1 MVGEAFSVKCKFFP
15 ETVYAPAPKRIYCEY
30 TIRKGNTHMGKYF
43 GTDGFRGEANVTLT
57 ADHAYRLGRILGG
70 YCRRHDLS
78 RPAGEI
84 PSHRPRIL
92 VGKDTRRSSY
102 MLEYALAAG
111 LAASGAD
118 AYMLHVTTTPCVAF
132 VTAREDFDCGV
143 MISASHN
150 PFTDNGIKL
159 VNRLGEK
166 IDDATIDVLEGYLDG
181 GEEALPSPAT
191 GVAIGRIVDHAA
203 GRNRYVGYLISLAA
217 HSYKGFRV
225 GLDCANGSAWM
236 IGRAVFEA
244 LGAKTVVMGDTPD
257 GLNINV
263 NCGSTHVEGLKR
275 LVTEHHLDVGFA
287 FDGDADRCIAVDEEG
302 NEVSGDH
309 ILYILGKAMKEQG
322 SLSGN
327 TVVTTV
333 MSNMGL
339 YAALAEGGM
348 DSVQTTVGDRFI
360 YESMVE
366 NGYVLGGEQSGH
378 IILRKYATTGD
389 GLLTAIMVM
398 ERIAE
403 SKLPLSKLAAPV
415 ILYPQITRN
424 LPVPDKDAVLNHP
437 SVKEKLADCNTR
449 LGSGGRMLLRKSGT
463 EPVVRVMVEAADKET
478 CEAFAQEMVRVI
490 QNTGLSR

>member
-1 MVGEAFSVKCKFFP
+1 
-15 ETVYAPAPKRIYCEY
+15 
-30 TIRKGNTHMGKYF
+30 MGKYF
-43 GTDGFRGEANVTLT
+43 GTDGFRGEANVVLT
-57 ADHAYRLGRILGG
+57 ADHAYRIGRFLGW
-70 YCRRHDLS
+70 YCREHDLS
-78 RPAGEI
+78 LPADQTI
-84 PSHRPRIL
+84 PAHRPRVVL
-92 VGKDTRRSSY
+92 GKDTRRSSY
-102 MLEYALAAG
+102 MFEYAIAAG
-111 LAASGAD
+111 LTASGAD
-118 AYMLHVTTTPCVAF
+118 PYMLHVTTTPSVSF
-132 VTAREDFDCGV
+132 VTAREDFDVGI

-150 PFTDNGIKL
+150 PYMDNGIKL
-159 VNRLGEK
+159 VNRHGEK
-166 IDDATIDVLEGYLDG
+166 IDDDAIRVIEAYLDG
-181 GEEALPSPAT
+181 GAAALGLSEEEMWNHDLPLASGAD
-191 GVAIGRIVDHAA
+191 VGRIIDYAA
-203 GRNRYVGYLISLAA
+203 GRNRYVGYLISLASN
-217 HSYKGFRV
+217 SYKGYRV
-225 GLDCANGSAWM
+225 GLDCSNGSAWM

-244 LGAKTVVMGDTPD
+244 LGAKTYVTGAEPD

-275 LVTEHHLDVGFA
+275 LVKEHHLDVGFA

-322 SLSGN
+322 SLTGN

-463 EPVVRVMVEAADKET
+463 EPVVRVMVEAADEET
-478 CEAFAQEMVRVI
+478 CEAFAEEMVAVI
-490 QNTGLSR
+490 QNTGLSG